1 MLFTTD
7 EIMACCLSGELDGLR
22 HNVRAFIIIIL
33 LLLLLQA
40 SYIITFAII
49 QYDTTFLVT

>member
-7 EIMACCLSGELDGLR
+7 EIMACCLSGALDGLR